1 MSSNL
6 TWTSAAT
13 KVADL
18 SMMGVVFLFLA
29 MIIVAGKYL

>member
-6 TWTSAAT
+6 TWTNTAI

-18 SMMGVVFLFLA
+18 SMTGVVFLFLA
-29 MIIVAGKYL
+29 IIIVAGKYL